1 MATQEINLLDELT
14 SAADIHTLKPA
25 DIDAMMQDFAKRIA
39 RILRIERIN
48 VWVFNP
54 DKTAMISIAEYD
66 HRIDEFKKD
75 SILYKK
81 DFPNY
86 FNLLKENKF
95 VYIHDCFIDEKV
107 AELKESYFVPNDII
121 TLVDVPLRI
130 GNEVFGVMCFEKTGR
145 TIRNY
150 TEQNLN
156 FIFSIAM
163 VMSSNLEARYRRGIQ
178 HKLDAT
184 IKEKELLI
192 QEINHRVKNNFAI
205 LLSLLR
211 LNKSIVDENNI
222 KVIFE
227 EYEQRIHSMLKI
239 HDLLL
244 NRENYSE
251 VDLSEYLN
259 ELIEEY
265 KETYPQLDF
274 KISIQKLSGF
284 CDTKKALNLGMIVT
298 EIFLNTVKHAKNDN
312 GRKLFSLELYENNGI
327 TYLKI
332 GDNGNGFEFN
342 DYDNLKTIGL
352 MLVRNLC
359 ESINAELIKPT
370 EGNSNYEIRF

>member
-1 MATQEINLLDELT
+1 MATQEINLLDELS
-14 SAADIHTLKPA
+14 SAADIHALKPA
-25 DIDAMMQDFAKRIA
+25 DIDAMMLDFAKRIA

-48 VWVFNP
+48 VWVYTP
-54 DKTAMISIAEYD
+54 DKQSMISIAEYD

-75 SILYKK
+75 SILHKS
-81 DFPNY
+81 DFPIY
-86 FNLLKENKF
+86 FNLLNENKF
-95 VYIHDCFIDEKV
+95 IYIHDCFVDDSV
-107 AELKESYFVPNDII
+107 AELKESYFVPNDVI

-150 TEQNLN
+150 REQNLN
-156 FIFSIAM
+156 FIYSLAM
-163 VMSSNLEARYRRGIQ
+163 VMASNLEARYRRGIQ
-178 HKLDAT
+178 HKLDNS

-251 VDLSEYLN
+251 VDLSEYIN

-265 KETYPQLDF
+265 KKTYNQLDF
-274 KISIQKLSGF
+274 KISIQKLDSF

-298 EIFLNTVKHAKNDN
+298 EIFLNTVKHARNETQKTM
-312 GRKLFSLELYENNGI
+312 FHLELYQNNGI

-332 GDNGNGFEFN
+332 GDNGGGFEFTN
-342 DYDNLKTIGL
+342 YDNLKTIGL

>member
-1 MATQEINLLDELT
+1 MATQEINLLDELS
-14 SAADIHTLKPA
+14 SAADIHALKPA
-25 DIDAMMQDFAKRIA
+25 DIDAMMLDFAKRIA

-48 VWVFNP
+48 VWVYTP
-54 DKTAMISIAEYD
+54 DKQSMISIAEYD

-75 SILYKK
+75 SILHKS
-81 DFPNY
+81 DFPIY
-86 FNLLKENKF
+86 FNLLNENKF
-95 VYIHDCFIDEKV
+95 IYIHDCFVDDSV
-107 AELKESYFVPNDII
+107 AELKESYFVPNDVI

-156 FIFSIAM
+156 FIYSLAM
-163 VMSSNLEARYRRGIQ
+163 VMASNLEARYRRGIQ
-178 HKLDAT
+178 HKLDNS

-251 VDLSEYLN
+251 VDLSEYIN

-265 KETYPQLDF
+265 KKTYNQLDF
-274 KISIQKLSGF
+274 KISIQKLDSF

-298 EIFLNTVKHAKNDN
+298 EIFLNTVKHARNETQKTM
-312 GRKLFSLELYENNGI
+312 FHLELYQNNGI

-332 GDNGNGFEFN
+332 GDNGGGFEFTN
-342 DYDNLKTIGL
+342 YDNLKTIGL

>member
-86 FNLLKENKF
+86 FQSLKENKF

-107 AELKESYFVPNDII
+107 AELKESYFVPNDVI

-156 FIFSIAM
+156 FIYSLAM

-265 KETYPQLDF
+265 KKTYPQLDF
-274 KISIQKLSGF
+274 KISIQKLENF

-298 EIFLNTVKHAKNDN
+298 EIFLNTVKHFKNDN
-312 GRKLFSLELYENNGI
+312 GRTLFSLELYENNCI
-327 TYLKI
+327 SYLKI
-332 GDNGNGFEFN
+332 GDNGDGFEFS

-370 EGNSNYEIRF
+370 QGNSMYEIRF